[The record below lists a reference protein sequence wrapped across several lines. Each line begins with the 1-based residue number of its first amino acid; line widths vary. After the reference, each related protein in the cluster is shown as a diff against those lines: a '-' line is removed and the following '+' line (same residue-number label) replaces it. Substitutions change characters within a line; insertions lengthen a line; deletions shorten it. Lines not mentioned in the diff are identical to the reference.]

1 MDNLKRKLWNFMQ
14 GRNGVDDLGK
24 ATMWLVIGLMV
35 LSVIF
40 QSTVL
45 NFLATVLAWYSLYRM
60 FSRKVYDRR
69 LENNKYLE
77 IIKVSKMKFQQRRDY
92 KIFRC
97 KGCGKNVRVPRKKG
111 KIEVTCPVCGSKT
124 IHRT

>member
-1 MDNLKRKLWNFMQ
+1 MDNLKRNLWNFMQ

-45 NFLATVLAWYSLYRM
+45 NFLATVLAWYALYRM